1 MDIKNEI
8 EIKAEPLEASEEDG
22 KSELDSGSQIQEK
35 VLVIEN
41 IEIKEEYL
49 DIKREDRETDQHF
62 MQISSGLDKN
72 QTDICDVNYEEEVV
86 EPEVKSSL
94 LKSEPQTS
102 GILTKKVKNSDLK
115 SESSE
120 KKLKCEHCGYECKYK
135 SCLKVHLLKHSDTFL
150 FKCSE
155 CSYEC
160 NIKRNMKSHML
171 IHTSTE

>member
-8 EIKAEPLEASEEDG
+8 ETKAEPLEASEEDG
-22 KSELDSGSQIQEK
+22 KSELDSGSQIQEKVDMIERVEVKEEPLDFNEEEMEIGHHSKQSSQLDENQEK

-72 QTDICDVNYEEEVV
+72 QTDICDVNYEEVA
-86 EPEVKSSL
+86 EPEGKSSL

-120 KKLKCEHCGYECKYK
+120 KKLKCEHCGYE
-135 SCLKVHLLKHSDTFL
+135 
-150 FKCSE
+150 
-155 CSYEC
+155 
-160 NIKRNMKSHML
+160 
-171 IHTSTE
+171 

>member
-8 EIKAEPLEASEEDG
+8 EIKCEPSEGSEGERSNAVDSE
-22 KSELDSGSQIQEK
+22 SELQEK

-49 DIKREDRETDQHF
+49 DIKKEDTETNQHF

-72 QTDICDVNYEEEVV
+72 QTDIFDVNYEEEGA
-86 EPEVKSSL
+86 EPKGKNSL

-115 SESSE
+115 FRE
-120 KKLKCEHCGYECKYK
+120 
-135 SCLKVHLLKHSDTFL
+135 
-150 FKCSE
+150 
-155 CSYEC
+155 
-160 NIKRNMKSHML
+160 
-171 IHTSTE
+171 